1 MKHNLLKRLTMLL
14 LAVLLFATLP
24 LTAAADNIDLTKSG
38 SITVQLRDV
47 GQPDKP
53 IGGTIRL
60 HKVGD
65 ASIVDY
71 NLTFT
76 LTSAFALSGV
86 SLDNVNA
93 AGLADTL
100 AAYADA
106 NSVPGTLVTAD
117 RPGKAIFTGLST
129 GLYLVS
135 QENAV
140 SGYYKMSPFLVSLPM
155 TVNSAW
161 DYDIEAAPKVES
173 PKYEFDLTVR
183 KVWQDNNK
191 DRPEEI
197 TVQLICE
204 GAVVEEV
211 TLSRENSWRY
221 TWKKLSSLKEWEV
234 RELPLSSDYSVTY
247 TRSRNTITITNK
259 ASWYNP
265 GLLQTGQL
273 NWPVPVL
280 FGAGLLFMV
289 LGVLLLRKRE
299 KQDYEA

>member
-1 MKHNLLKRLTMLL
+1 MKRNFLKRLSMLL
-14 LAVLLFATLP
+14 LAVLLLVAMP
-24 LTAAADNIDLTKSG
+24 LTAVADNVDMTKTG

-47 GQPDKP
+47 VETDKP

-65 ASIVDY
+65 ASIVDN

-76 LTSAFALSGV
+76 VTSAFAPSGV
-86 SLDNVNA
+86 SLENVNA

-117 RPGKAIFTGLST
+117 STGKAVFSGLPV

-135 QENAV
+135 QKNAV

-155 TVNSAW
+155 TVNSSW

-191 DRPEEI
+191 YRPEEI
-197 TVQLICE
+197 TVQLISE
-204 GAVVEEV
+204 GQVVDEV
-211 TLSRENSWRY
+211 VLSRTNSWRH
-221 TWKKLSSLKEWEV
+221 TWKKLSTQQKWEV

-289 LGVLLLRKRE
+289 LGVVLLKKRE

>member
-1 MKHNLLKRLTMLL
+1 MLL
-14 LAVLLFATLP
+14 LAVLLLVAMP
-24 LTAAADNIDLTKSG
+24 LTAVADNVDMTKTG

-47 GQPDKP
+47 VETDKP

-65 ASIVDY
+65 ASIVDN

-76 LTSAFALSGV
+76 VTSAFAPSGV
-86 SLDNVNA
+86 SLENVNA

-117 RPGKAIFTGLST
+117 STGKAVFSGLPV

-135 QENAV
+135 QKNAV

-155 TVNSAW
+155 TVNSSW

-197 TVQLICE
+197 TVQLIS
-204 GAVVEEV
+204 GGTVVEEV
-211 TLSRENSWRY
+211 TLNKENSWRH
-221 TWKKLSSLKEWEV
+221 TWKKLSTQQEWEV

-259 ASWYNP
+259 ASWYKP

-289 LGVLLLRKRE
+289 LGVILLKKRE

>member
-1 MKHNLLKRLTMLL
+1 MKYNLLKRLTMLL
-14 LAVLLFATLP
+14 LAVLLFAALP
-24 LTAAADNIDLTKSG
+24 LSAAADNVDLAKTG

-47 GQPDKP
+47 GQPDKT

-65 ASIVDY
+65 ASVVDY

-76 LTSAFALSGV
+76 LTSAFAPSGV

-93 AGLADTL
+93 AGLAGTL
-100 AAYADA
+100 AAYADDNA
-106 NSVPGTLVTAD
+106 VPGTLVTAGSD
-117 RPGKAIFTGLST
+117 GKAVFSGLSA

-135 QENAV
+135 QETAV
-140 SGYYKMSPFLVSLPM
+140 SGYYKMSPVLVSLPM

-161 DYDIEAAPKVES
+161 VYDIEAAPKVES

-183 KVWQDNNK
+183 KAWKDNNK
-191 DRPEEI
+191 DRPEQI

-204 GAVVEEV
+204 GAVVEEI
-211 TLSRENSWRY
+211 TLNKENSWRY
-221 TWKKLSSLKEWEV
+221 TWKDLSSLQEWEV

-280 FGAGLLFMV
+280 FVAGLLFTV
-289 LGVLLLRKRE
+289 LGVMLLKKRE
-299 KQDYEA
+299 KRDYEA

>member
-1 MKHNLLKRLTMLL
+1 MKHNLLKRLSMLL
-14 LAVLLFATLP
+14 LAVLLFATMPVL
-24 LTAAADNIDLTKSG
+24 AAADNVDLAKTG

-47 GQPDKP
+47 GETDKP

-65 ASIVDY
+65 ASVVDH

-76 LTSAFALSGV
+76 LTSAFAPSGV
-86 SLDNVNA
+86 SLENVNA

-117 RPGKAIFTGLST
+117 STGKAAFTGLSA

-135 QENAV
+135 QETAV
-140 SGYYKMSPFLVSLPM
+140 RGYYKMSPFLVNLPM

-161 DYDIEAAPKVES
+161 VYDVEAAPKVES

-191 DRPEEI
+191 DRPKEI
-197 TVQLICE
+197 TVQLISE
-204 GAVVEEV
+204 GKVVDEV
-211 TLSRENSWRY
+211 VLSRTNSWRH
-221 TWKKLSSLKEWEV
+221 TWKKLSTLQEWEV

-289 LGVLLLRKRE
+289 LGVMLLKKRE